1 MIISH
6 TASEIRDEWDIDVDS
21 TVRVATE
28 NRAAIVGVRLR
39 AIGPGARKLGM
50 QLVHVLLRAAPSN

>member
-1 MIISH
+1 LIL
-6 TASEIRDEWDIDVDS
+6 TPEIRDEWDIDMES

-28 NRAAIVGVRLR
+28 NRAAIHGVKLR

-50 QLVHVLLRAAPSN
+50 QPVHDAPRAREKL